1 MELGIYIHIP
11 FCIKKC
17 DYCDFISYP
26 NCYNMQDK
34 YVDSLLQEI
43 EENKDLLQSN
53 FVSTIYIGGGTPS
66 SIKPELIKKIL
77 DKIYGIIGYNGDL
90 KDNNDIIRSGKN
102 VNLNENLKAK
112 SNIEITMEV
121 NPGTVT
127 KNNLQLYKN
136 CGINRLSIGLQ
147 STNDRILKEIGRI
160 HNYSQFFDT
169 YKWAKEAGFDNIN
182 VDLMLG
188 LPNQSIKDL
197 KESLEKITNLNPM
210 PKHISVYSLIIEE
223 GTKIEQ
229 NINSGKFKLPDDEE
243 ERMQYHYTKNYLEL
257 KGYKHYEISN
267 FAKPGFESKHNVN
280 CWKQKQYVGF
290 GVAAH
295 SYINGVRYANTD
307 NLQEYLKITEIKNKN
322 LKNPSKKKTI
332 NNLEKSDILK
342 QQVISN
348 SFKEQ
353 QIVEEVQDK
362 IGMEKEFMMLGF
374 RMLDGVSISNFK
386 GKFGENPLYLFR
398 NEIKKLVEEELIEVD
413 LDNIKL
419 TNKGLDLANLVFE
432 EFV

>member
-26 NCYNMQDK
+26 NCYQMQDK
-34 YVDSLLQEI
+34 YIESLLEEI
-43 EENKDLLQSN
+43 EENKELLQKN

-77 DKIYGIIGYNGDL
+77 DKIYNIIGY
-90 KDNNDIIRSGKN
+90 K
-102 VNLNENLKAK
+102 VNMN
-112 SNIEITMEV
+112 SSIEITMEV
-121 NPGTVT
+121 NPGTTT

-136 CGINRLSIGLQ
+136 YGINRLSIGLQ

-160 HNYSQFFDT
+160 HNYSQFVDT
-169 YKWAKEAGFDNIN
+169 YKWAVEAGFENIN

-188 LPNQSIKDL
+188 LPNQSIEDL
-197 KESLEKITNLNPM
+197 KDSLEKITNLDPT
-210 PKHISVYSLIIEE
+210 PKHISVYSLIVEE

-229 NINSGKFKLPDDEE
+229 NINSGKLKLPDDEE

-257 KGYKHYEISN
+257 NGYKHYEISN
-267 FAKPGFESKHNVN
+267 FAKTGFESKHNVN
-280 CWKQKQYVGF
+280 CWEQKQYVGF

-295 SYINGVRYANTD
+295 SYVDGVRYSNTND
-307 NLQEYLKITEIKNKN
+307 LHEYLKITEMKNKN
-322 LKNPSKKKTI
+322 DKEIK
-332 NNLEKSDILK
+332 NLENKDNNMIKQPFKSK
-342 QQVISN
+342 QI
-348 SFKEQ
+348 
-353 QIVEEVQDK
+353 IEEVQDK
-362 IGMEKEFMMLGF
+362 TEMEKEFMMLGF
-374 RMLDGVSISNFK
+374 RMLDGVKISKFK
-386 GKFGENPLYLFR
+386 EKFGENPLYLFR

-419 TNKGLDLANLVFE
+419 TIKGLDLANLVFE
-432 EFV
+432 EFI